1 MLQQTIERR
10 FAEPRVAPAA
20 GPLIERLA
28 AIEPGRHHVVSCYV
42 RLGPR
47 DRVRAQ
53 YLTEI
58 RSRARGLGEDPS
70 LAELEG
76 EERKAVERDL
86 DRVVACLE
94 RPGRLPHA
102 RGLAIFACEAL
113 ELFEAI
119 PLPRV
124 HRTRLILDDTPWIAE
139 LVALEDELERVLVV
153 LLDRA
158 HMRFFEVTPMGTTE
172 LPCLVAPSKPGGRF
186 HSDRGDAPGWGE
198 RDYHARLEEERHRRF
213 AAAAHRLEE
222 LARGR
227 PVRGIVLAGPADH
240 TAGLARFLP
249 GRLPELLLGTVKLNP
264 TAAGPA
270 QVQAAVLAAAE
281 EHDRTAL
288 AAELLALEDALGTGW
303 AVDDTREALR
313 ALSRG
318 QVRTLFVQEGLSGG
332 GFRCSASGRL
342 VLAKGDCRGEG
353 QPRPVLD
360 LVDEAIEQALHQRAR
375 IMMVPR
381 QAAADVVDGLA
392 ATLRFR

>member
-1 MLQQTIERR
+1 MTQTIERR
-10 FAEPRVAPAA
+10 TTEPHVAEAA

-58 RSRARGLGEDPS
+58 RSRARAVGGDAMMLDLDGED
-70 LAELEG
+70 AD
-76 EERKAVERDL
+76 AVRRDL
-86 DRVVACLE
+86 DRVVACLQ

-119 PLPRV
+119 PLPQV
-124 HRTRLILDDTPWIAE
+124 YRTRLILDDTPWIAE
-139 LVALEDELERVLVV
+139 LVALQDELERVLVV
-153 LLDRA
+153 LIDRA
-158 HMRFFEVTPMGTTE
+158 HLRFFEVSPMAVTE
-172 LPCLVAPSKPGGRF
+172 LPGLTGAAKRGGRF

-198 RDYHARLEEERHRRF
+198 RDYHGRMDEERHRRYAS
-213 AAAAHRLEE
+213 AAEHLEA
-222 LARGR
+222 LVRGR

-240 TAGLARFLP
+240 TAALSRFLP
-249 GRLPELLLGTVKLNP
+249 GRLPRLLLGAVKLNP
-264 TAAGPA
+264 TAADPA
-270 QVQAAVLAAAE
+270 RVQAAVLAAAE

-288 AAELLALEDALGTGW
+288 AAELLALEEALGTGW
-303 AVDDTREALR
+303 AVDDSREALR

-332 GFRCSASGRL
+332 GFRCAATGRL
-342 VLAKGDCRGEG
+342 VLAKADCRGEG
-353 QPRPVLD
+353 EPRPVRD
-360 LVDEAIEQALHQRAR
+360 LVDEAIEEALHQRAR
-375 IMMVPR
+375 VVMVPR
-381 QAAADVVDGLA
+381 QATADVVEGLA

>member
-1 MLQQTIERR
+1 MTQTIERR
-10 FAEPRVAPAA
+10 SPEPHVAEAA

-58 RSRARGLGEDPS
+58 RSRARAIGSDPMMMD
-70 LAELEG
+70 LDG
-76 EERKAVERDL
+76 EEADAVRRDL
-86 DRVVACLE
+86 DRVVACLD

-119 PLPRV
+119 PLPPV
-124 HRTRLILDDTPWIAE
+124 YRTRLILDDTPWVAE
-139 LVALEDELERVLVV
+139 LVALQDEMEPVLVV
-153 LLDRA
+153 LIDRA
-158 HMRFFEVTPMGTTE
+158 HLRFFEVSPMAVTE
-172 LPCLVAPSKPGGRF
+172 LPCLTGVAKRGGRF

-198 RDYHARLEEERHRRF
+198 RDYHGRMEEERHRRYAS
-213 AAAAHRLEE
+213 AAEHLEE

-227 PVRGIVLAGPADH
+227 RVRGIVLAGPADH
-240 TAGLARFLP
+240 TAALSRFLP
-249 GRLPELLLGTVKLNP
+249 GRLPRLLLGAVKLNP
-264 TAAGPA
+264 TAADPA
-270 QVQAAVLAAAE
+270 RVQAAVLAAAE

-288 AAELLALEDALGTGW
+288 AAELLALEEALGTGW
-303 AVDDTREALR
+303 AVDDSREALR

-332 GFRCSASGRL
+332 GFRCAATGRL
-342 VLAKGDCRGEG
+342 VLAKADCRGEG
-353 QPRPVLD
+353 EPRPVRD
-360 LVDEAIEQALHQRAR
+360 LVDEAIEEALHQRAR
-375 IMMVPR
+375 VVMVPR
-381 QAAADVVDGLA
+381 QAAADVVEGLA